1 MSLAMWGALAVFR
14 PHWVCPAHG
23 CVLSLSTLLRLQ
35 AALQGAGPELHALPR
50 PKSLRFRVSGTPQ
63 RRRFGWACV
72 LCLPCPSSSG
82 DQELNERTLFRCSVT
97 SPLPVPACFQARWSL
112 VGCALCL
119 FWGADLRL
127 RPSRRM
133 STIQNL
139 RKSLVRNWKPVCS
152 LVGCA
157 LSGAQFAPFYLW
169 LALAS
174 PLPPAFGGGWAS
186 LQPASSSLVLL
197 SPLFCEW
204 AGCALG

>member
-1 MSLAMWGALAVFR
+1 MFSCASGREGRCRQMSLAMWGALAVFR

-97 SPLPVPACFQARWSL
+97 SPLPVPACFQARWSGAPCVSSGEL
-112 VGCALCL
+112 ISGC
-119 FWGADLRL
+119 DLPGGCQ
-127 RPSRRM
+127 PSRI
-133 STIQNL
+133 SG
-139 RKSLVRNWKPVCS
+139 SLW
-152 LVGCA
+152 
-157 LSGAQFAPFYLW
+157 
-169 LALAS
+169 
-174 PLPPAFGGGWAS
+174 
-186 LQPASSSLVLL
+186 
-197 SPLFCEW
+197 
-204 AGCALG
+204 